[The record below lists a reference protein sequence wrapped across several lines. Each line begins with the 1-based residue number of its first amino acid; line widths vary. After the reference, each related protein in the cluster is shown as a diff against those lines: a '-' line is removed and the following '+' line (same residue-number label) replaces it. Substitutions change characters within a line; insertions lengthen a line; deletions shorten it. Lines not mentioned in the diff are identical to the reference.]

1 MFWQSNLKSESFTQA
16 LNKHHRKYNFRAI
29 FQYFKLRN
37 LRMVQATKLTS
48 WQLNLFCISP
58 NTLSISCAV
67 LVCMFSMFIIGI
79 YVNPETG
86 TRQSGVSGVG
96 IWSNIANILIILPK
110 VSNLFLILPKQPCL
124 LQIFSLTYPNNP
136 FCYKY
141 LP

>member
-1 MFWQSNLKSESFTQA
+1 MTIEFILHLPSSAMSL
-16 LNKHHRKYNFRAI
+16 
-29 FQYFKLRN
+29 
-37 LRMVQATKLTS
+37 
-48 WQLNLFCISP
+48 
-58 NTLSISCAV
+58 SCAV

-96 IWSNIANILIILPK
+96 ISSNIANILIILPK

-124 LQIFSLTYPNNP
+124 LQIFSLTNPNNP

-141 LP
+141 LPLCTQTFLSVTNIFLILSKQF